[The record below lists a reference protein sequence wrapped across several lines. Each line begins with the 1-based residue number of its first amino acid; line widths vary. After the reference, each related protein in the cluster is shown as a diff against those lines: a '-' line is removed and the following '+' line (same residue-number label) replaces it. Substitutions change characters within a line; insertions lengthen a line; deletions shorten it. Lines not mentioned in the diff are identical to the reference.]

1 MFKGKLN
8 NGDIVLGLSA
18 ENIRR
23 MQNKEPIIFNLKTL
37 ELEDRNV
44 IIMFG
49 ETESTIY
56 EELIDLID
64 LKTTKTNL

>member
-49 ETESTIY
+49 ETEATIY